1 MMLNDQSKPSDAV
14 SQRYVEF
21 EKVAFE
27 ELFGIETIYLSF
39 SCHAYSINETA

>member
-27 ELFGIETIYLSF
+27 ELFGIETIYLISL
-39 SCHAYSINETA
+39 SRAMPTP